1 MKKIILLS
9 LIFVVTNISAQQL
22 TVGGYVFEE
31 NNDKYI
37 ARVPFA
43 TVCYYNYSDTSK
55 IEFIAL
61 TNMLGQYELYNMK
74 SGKYVVK
81 INALGYH
88 TKRQEVE
95 FRDAQHLARNNNNNT
110 VVAHI
115 AMKKKEDERVN
126 PKIFKAEEFIVSD
139 EETFDSVVKRLE
151 SSIRPD
157 NDANN
162 MRPFRFWIGG
172 VDIDNEAYKELKDM
186 PLKKVAREMRDRTLK
201 STYIEYYDLSQIDA
215 PVHGVFNIVFNNT
228 SRRPTEKSFM
238 FTETTD
244 FFIR

>member
-22 TVGGYVFEE
+22 TVRGCVFEE
-31 NNDKYI
+31 NNNEYI

-61 TNMLGQYELYNMK
+61 TNMSGQYEFYNMK
-74 SGKYVVK
+74 NGKYIVK

-95 FRDAQHLARNNNNNT
+95 FRDVQHLARNNNNT
-110 VVAHI
+110 VAAHI
-115 AMKKKEDERVN
+115 AIKKEHERVN

-157 NDANN
+157 NEANN

-186 PLKKVAREMRDRTLK
+186 PFKKVAREMRDRTLK
-201 STYIEYYDLSQIDA
+201 STYIEYYDLSEIDA